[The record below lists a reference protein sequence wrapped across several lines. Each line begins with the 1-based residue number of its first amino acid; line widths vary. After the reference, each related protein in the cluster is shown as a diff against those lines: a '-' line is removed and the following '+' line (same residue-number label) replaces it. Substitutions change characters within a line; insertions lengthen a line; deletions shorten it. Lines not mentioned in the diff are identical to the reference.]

1 MVIARRVYLYGIAFA
16 AIWVLVNG
24 IAGLLEVSLEAVA
37 EAALG
42 PFQSLG
48 DSSVIDHVS
57 FYGALA
63 GIGLVFWAIH
73 WGLATRIAAR
83 DPLAELPSAIRKLYL
98 YGVMLVGGWLLTF
111 LGQDLIRDLL
121 GLAFGTVGR
130 IGLVTGDVLS
140 PLSMV
145 VATGAFWLYHQRQAR
160 RDQAVVPAAGAA
172 ATIRRWC
179 VYLLAF
185 LGLLMLLFG
194 LAGLLARLVDLA
206 VPPEGEVVDSGRWL
220 AYDVADRLSTILA
233 GLLTW
238 VAAWGW
244 STRRL
249 AETDGP
255 DPERDSVL
263 HKVYLYGVLLLV
275 VSWTVWNVSQ
285 VLYVLLRSLLIPSQ
299 ASALWTAV
307 QHDLGETAA
316 NVLTFG
322 LAWAYHAHVLKREA
336 AAAPE
341 RRRQATIRWVYGY
354 IVAYV
359 GAATFGTGLVGT
371 LATALELLAQPGV
384 THGEHWW
391 EERLALFATMI
402 AVGLPV
408 WLLPWLRLQR
418 EVGAAEARRSLARRI
433 YLFLALGATV
443 LTLLGSGAFT
453 LYQLL
458 RVALGERWSGSE
470 TSDLIDAGSA
480 ALVAALLL
488 AYHLRVFQRDATLAR
503 LETPAQTATPGDGL
517 VTLVIAR
524 AAGAEDVHVLRA
536 RLAGALPPGT
546 PIETR
551 QVSRAEADRLLQRR

>member
-1 MVIARRVYLYGIAFA
+1 MVVARRVYLYGIAFA

-24 IAGLLEVSLEAVA
+24 IAGLLEVALETVA
-37 EAALG
+37 EATLG

-48 DSSVIDHVS
+48 NASVTAQVS
-57 FYGALA
+57 FSGALA
-63 GIGLVFWAIH
+63 GIGLIFWTIH
-73 WGLATRIAAR
+73 WGLAARIAAR
-83 DPLAELPSAIRKLYL
+83 DPHDECPSAIRKLYL
-98 YGVMLVGGWLLTF
+98 YGVLLVGGWLLAWE
-111 LGQDLIRDLL
+111 GRELIDDLL
-121 GLAFGTVGR
+121 GLTFGTVGR
-130 IGLVTGDVLS
+130 IDLVTGDVLS
-140 PLSMV
+140 PLAML
-145 VATGAFWLYHQRQAR
+145 AAAGACWLYHLRQAQ
-160 RDQAVVPAAGAA
+160 RDQTLAPIAGAA

-185 LGLLMLLFG
+185 LGLVMLLFG
-194 LAGLLARLVDLA
+194 LTGLIERLIDLA
-206 VPPEGEVVDSGRWL
+206 VPPQGEVVDSGRWL

-238 VAAWGW
+238 IAAWGW
-244 STRRL
+244 SARRM
-249 AETDGP
+249 AHSDGP
-255 DPERDSVL
+255 DLERDSVL
-263 HKVYLYGVLLLV
+263 RKVYLYGVLLMV
-275 VSWTVWNVSQ
+275 VSWTVWNLSQ

-299 ASALWTAV
+299 ASTLWTAV
-307 QHDLGETAA
+307 QQDLGETAA
-316 NVLTFG
+316 NVLVFG

-341 RRRQATIRWVYGY
+341 RRRQATIRWIYSY

-371 LATALELLAQPGV
+371 LATALELLFQPGV
-384 THGEHWW
+384 TRGEHWW

-402 AVGLPV
+402 VVGLPV

-418 EVGAAEARRSLARRI
+418 EVSATEARRSLARRI
-433 YLFLALGATV
+433 YLFLALGATA

-458 RVALGERWSGSE
+458 RVALGERGSGGE

-480 ALVAALLL
+480 ALVAVVLL
-488 AYHLRVFQRDATLAR
+488 AYHLRVFQRDAALAR
-503 LETPAQTATPGDGL
+503 QEPPEPAAPPDDGL
-517 VTLVIAR
+517 ITLVIAR
-524 AAGAEDVHVLRA
+524 AGGAEDVQAMRA

-551 QVSRAEADRLLQRR
+551 RVTRAEADRLLPEP